1 MDDLNVVT
9 LVARLTRDPEPRAGG
24 NVLSMRLAF
33 TASRKS
39 GETWEDVPQYV
50 DAVAFGRQ
58 AETLADLLTRGDQ
71 VAITGRL
78 TWREWEQA
86 DGTKRQ
92 AHEIACQRVQ
102 LMAKPKGTAAH
113 PRSDFPVAP
122 APAPAPVADDEIP
135 F

>member
-1 MDDLNVVT
+1 
-9 LVARLTRDPEPRAGG
+9 
-24 NVLSMRLAF
+24 
-33 TASRKS
+33 
-39 GETWEDVPQYV
+39 V

-58 AETLADLLTRGDQ
+58 AEALESLLTRGDQ
-71 VAITGRL
+71 VAVVGRL

-102 LMAKPKGTAAH
+102 LLAKPKGDAPRPAAGGGL
-113 PRSDFPVAP
+113 PVSP
-122 APAPAPVADDEIP
+122 EPPAPAPVADDEIP

>member
-113 PRSDFPVAP
+113 PRSDFPVTP
-122 APAPAPVADDEIP
+122 APAPAPVADDDIP

>member
-102 LMAKPKGTAAH
+102 LMAKPKGTTAPPH
-113 PRSDFPVAP
+113 SDFPVTP
-122 APAPAPVADDEIP
+122 TPAPAPVADDEIP